1 MSRGD
6 LSGNSLGQWYS
17 DYKMR
22 VSWLRTLVE
31 LFYDSSFHFGDFIR
45 TNPSLA
51 SELAS
56 LLTGNV
62 FDRDARDFIKAADSY
77 RGK

>member
-1 MSRGD
+1 
-6 LSGNSLGQWYS
+6 
-17 DYKMR
+17 MR
-22 VSWLRTLVE
+22 VNWLRSLVE

-45 TNPSLA
+45 ANPSLA

-62 FDRDARDFIKAADSY
+62 FDRDAREFIEAADIY
-77 RGK
+77 RSK